1 MKVIFYNNDLVKAV
15 KVLKEFTPKKKNYR
29 GILDTISIT
38 VNEDDKVL
46 LKVTDGYIYACI
58 EMKDAEVFNEGFK
71 NEINL
76 NAKQLY
82 QLIESI
88 DSEMILDDNKLI
100 INEVSSYDIE
110 SMEVKDKFPVVTI
123 NEIHQ
128 ANTSFVISPSIAAR
142 LFKALSKEFD
152 NISIIKNSTYTL
164 SFNGENNKFKIEG
177 LISIMRK
184 D

>member
-1 MKVIFYNNDLVKAV
+1 MKVIFYNNDLVKAI

-29 GILDTISIT
+29 RILDTISIT
-38 VNEDDKVL
+38 VNEDNKVL
-46 LKVTDGYIYACI
+46 LKATDGYIYACI
-58 EMKDAEVFNEGFK
+58 EMKDLDVFNEGFK

-76 NAKQLY
+76 DAKQLY
-82 QLIESI
+82 QLIEPFE
-88 DSEMILDDNKLI
+88 SEMILDDNKLI
-100 INEVSSYDIE
+100 IDETTSYDIE
-110 SMEVKDKFPVVTI
+110 SIEIKDKYPVVTI
-123 NEIHQ
+123 DEIHQ
-128 ANTSFVISPSIAAR
+128 ANTSFVINPSIAAR

-184 D
+184 N